1 MKNMKKSEK
10 TEISKVTKIAKTAL
24 PGLAAVIIIAA
35 GIICFMFR
43 HELKTLSTLKEKR
56 AGVYI
61 MTYDGDYGF
70 DEFLETGADSDADIE
85 AFVTKRLLKG
95 LPIALNVSDAGC
107 TAFVSQN
114 EEGDII
120 YARNFDFVYAPFLQ
134 VYTDPDNGYASVS
147 TVNLSFAGY
156 GKDNLP
162 SSGISINNFLALAAP
177 FLPFDGMNEKGVCIA
192 LLAVPEVQMTADP
205 DKITLN
211 TTTAIRLV
219 LDKAASTDEA
229 VELLKKYNI
238 YFSGDIT
245 CHFLIADAAGKSI
258 IVEYYDG
265 GLQVVESDT
274 DYQIAS
280 NFVAYNGLNIGEGY
294 TEFDRYNAVEEV
306 LRNHHVVTLEECENL
321 LNAIGVYDGET
332 DKLQWS
338 VVYNLTD
345 KTGRIWPHRDIS
357 EAWDFTILQ

>member
-1 MKNMKKSEK
+1 MKK
-10 TEISKVTKIAKTAL
+10 TKRILLRIAV
-24 PGLAAVIIIAA
+24 VIMAFV
-35 GIICFMFR
+35 GILCFMFR
-43 HELKTLSTLKEKR
+43 HELKTLSTLKEKGV
-56 AGVYI
+56 GVYT

-70 DEFLETGADSDADIE
+70 DAFLEIGASSDADIE

-95 LPIALNVSDAGC
+95 LPIELNVSDAGC
-107 TAFVSQN
+107 TAFVSRN

-120 YARNFDFVYAPFLQ
+120 YARNFDFLYAPFLQ
-134 VYTDPDNGYASVS
+134 VHTNPDNDYASVS

-156 GKDNLP
+156 GEGNLP
-162 SSGISINNFLALAAP
+162 SSGISFQNFLTLAAP

-192 LLAVPEVQMTADP
+192 LLAVPEVQMIDDP

-219 LDKAASTDEA
+219 LDKAATVDEA
-229 VELLKKYNI
+229 VELLRKYNI
-238 YFSGDIT
+238 YFSGDVT
-245 CHFLIADAAGKSI
+245 CHFLIADATGKSV
-258 IVEYYDG
+258 IVEYYDN

-280 NFVAYNGLNIGEGY
+280 NFIAYHGLNIGEGY
-294 TEFDRYNAVEEV
+294 TEFDRYDAVEKV
-306 LRNHHVVTLEECENL
+306 LQNNNTVTMGDCEKL
-321 LNAIGVYDGET
+321 LNTIGVYDGET

-345 KTGRIWPHRDIS
+345 KTGRIWPYRDTG
-357 EAWDFTILQ
+357 EAWDFTIK

>member
-1 MKNMKKSEK
+1 MKR
-10 TEISKVTKIAKTAL
+10 TKVIL
-24 PGLAAVIIIAA
+24 FGIAAVIMILA

-43 HELKTLSTLKEKR
+43 HELKTLSTLKER
-56 AGVYI
+56 NVGVYI

-95 LPIALNVSDAGC
+95 LPIELNVTDAGC
-107 TAFVSQN
+107 TAFVSRN
-114 EEGDII
+114 EDGDII
-120 YARNFDFVYAPFLQ
+120 YARNFDFLYAPFLQ
-134 VYTDPDNGYASVS
+134 IYTDPDNGYASVS

-156 GKDNLP
+156 GEDNLP
-162 SSGISINNFLALAAP
+162 SSGISINNFLTLAAP

-192 LLAVPEVQMTADP
+192 LLAVPEVQMVDDP

-219 LDKAASTDEA
+219 LDKAASVDEA

-238 YFSGDIT
+238 YFSGDVT
-245 CHFLIADAAGKSI
+245 CHFLIADATGKSV

-265 GLQVVESDT
+265 GLQVVTSDT

-280 NFVAYNGLNIGEGY
+280 NFVAYHGLNIGEGY
-294 TEFDRYNAVEEV
+294 TEFDRYHAVEEV
-306 LRNHHVVTLEECENL
+306 LRSHNVITMQECENL
-321 LNAIGVYDGET
+321 LNTIGVYDGET

-345 KTGRIWPHRDIS
+345 KTGRIWPHRDS
-357 EAWDFTILQ
+357 GESWDFTVR

>member
-1 MKNMKKSEK
+1 MQIMKRTNK
-10 TEISKVTKIAKTAL
+10 TEILKRSKVTKIVL
-24 PGLAAVIIIAA
+24 LGLAAVIIILA
-35 GIICFMFR
+35 GIMCFMFR
-43 HELKTLSTLKEKR
+43 HELKTLSTLKEKS
-56 AGVYI
+56 AGAYI

-162 SSGISINNFLALAAP
+162 SRGISINNFLALAAP
-177 FLPFDGMNEKGVCIA
+177 YLPFDGMNEKGVCIA
-192 LLAVPEVQMTADP
+192 LLAVPEVQMTDDP
-205 DKITLN
+205 DKVTLN

-219 LDKAASTDEA
+219 LDKAASAGEA
-229 VELLKKYNI
+229 VELLRKYNI

-245 CHFLIADAAGKSI
+245 CHFLIADATGKSV

-306 LRNHHVVTLEECENL
+306 LRNNHVVTLEECEDL
-321 LNAIGVYDGET
+321 LNAIGVYDGEA

-345 KTGRIWPHRDIS
+345 KTGRIWPHRNSS
-357 EAWDFTILQ
+357 EAWDFGIVK

>member
-1 MKNMKKSEK
+1 MKK
-10 TEISKVTKIAKTAL
+10 TKRILLRIAV
-24 PGLAAVIIIAA
+24 VIMAFV
-35 GIICFMFR
+35 GILCFMFR
-43 HELKTLSTLKEKR
+43 HELKTLSTLKEKGV
-56 AGVYI
+56 GVYT

-70 DEFLETGADSDADIE
+70 DAFLEIGASSDADIE

-95 LPIALNVSDAGC
+95 LPIELNVSDAGC
-107 TAFVSQN
+107 TAFVSRN

-120 YARNFDFVYAPFLQ
+120 YARNFDFLYAPFLQ
-134 VYTDPDNGYASVS
+134 VYTNPDNGYVSVS

-156 GKDNLP
+156 GEGNLP
-162 SSGISINNFLALAAP
+162 SSGISFQNFLTLATP

-192 LLAVPEVQMTADP
+192 LLAVPEVWMIDDP

-219 LDKAASTDEA
+219 LDKAATIDEA
-229 VELLKKYNI
+229 VELLRKYNI
-238 YFSGDIT
+238 YFSGDVT
-245 CHFLIADAAGKSI
+245 CHFLIADATGKSV
-258 IVEYYDG
+258 IVEYYDN

-280 NFVAYNGLNIGEGY
+280 NFIAYHGLNIGEGY
-294 TEFDRYNAVEEV
+294 TEFDRYDAVEKV
-306 LRNHHVVTLEECENL
+306 LQNNNTVTMEDCEKL
-321 LNAIGVYDGET
+321 LNTVGIYDGET

-345 KTGRIWPHRDIS
+345 KTGRIWPYRDTG
-357 EAWDFTILQ
+357 EAWDFTIK